1 MVSGEIVLVLK
12 KFLFLILIIIIG
24 SVGFGFWSYQQAI
37 KFTEQPV
44 LLEKAQLIEVKPGTS
59 YRKLI
64 REFEKNK
71 WVSNTKWARF
81 THKISPELTEI
92 KAGTYWVEPN
102 QSLAAVLTQ
111 LKTGKEH
118 QFSITFVE
126 GSRFSEW
133 QQQLEKAPYLK
144 HELSE
149 LSENEI
155 AKKLGIDRSKLE
167 GLFLAETYHYT
178 AGMSDFD
185 ILERSHDALVSVLNA
200 EWETKSANLPLKS
213 SYEALILA
221 SIIEKETAIDSERE
235 RVSSVFVNRLK
246 RGMRLQTDPTV
257 IYGMGD
263 NYDGNIR
270 KKDLRTPTA
279 YNTYTING
287 LPPTPIAMA
296 GPASI
301 KAALHPET
309 SRYLYFVA
317 DGTGGHKFTK
327 SLVEHNK
334 AVRAYLR
341 TLRN

>member
-12 KFLFLILIIIIG
+12 KLLFLILLIAIG
-24 SVGFGFWSYQQAI
+24 AVGVGFWGYQQATQ
-37 KFTEQPV
+37 FTEQPV
-44 LLEKAQLIEVKPGTS
+44 LLKDAQLIEVKPGTS

-64 REFEKNK
+64 HQFEQKQ
-71 WVSNTKWARF
+71 WISDAKWARF
-81 THKISPELTEI
+81 THRLYPELTKI

-102 QSLAAVLTQ
+102 QSLATVLTQ

-133 QQQLEKAPYLK
+133 QQQLEQAPYLD
-144 HELSE
+144 HELSN
-149 LSENEI
+149 LSEKEI
-155 AKKLGIDRSKLE
+155 AEKLGVERLKLE

-185 ILERSHDALVSVLNA
+185 ILERSHNALVAVLDV
-200 EWETKSANLPLKS
+200 EWKTKSANLPFKS

-263 NYDGNIR
+263 KYDGNIR

>member
-1 MVSGEIVLVLK
+1 MLK
-12 KFLFLILIIIIG
+12 KLLFLILLIAIG
-24 SVGFGFWSYQQAI
+24 AVGVGFWGYQQATQ
-37 KFTEQPV
+37 FTEQPV
-44 LLEKAQLIEVKPGTS
+44 LLKDAQLIEVKPGTS

-64 REFEKNK
+64 HQFEQKQ
-71 WVSNTKWARF
+71 WISDAKWARF
-81 THKISPELTEI
+81 THRLYPELTKI

-102 QSLAAVLTQ
+102 QSLATVLTQ

-133 QQQLEKAPYLK
+133 QQQLEQAPYLD
-144 HELSE
+144 HELSN
-149 LSENEI
+149 LSEKEI
-155 AKKLGIDRSKLE
+155 AEKLGIDRLKLE

-185 ILERSHDALVSVLNA
+185 ILERSHNALVAVLDV
-200 EWETKSANLPLKS
+200 EWKTKSANLPLKS

-263 NYDGNIR
+263 KYDGNIR

>member
-1 MVSGEIVLVLK
+1 MLK
-12 KFLFLILIIIIG
+12 KLLFLILLIAIG
-24 SVGFGFWSYQQAI
+24 AVGVGFWGYQQATQ
-37 KFTEQPV
+37 FTEQHV
-44 LLEKAQLIEVKPGTS
+44 LLKDAQLIEVKPGTS
-59 YRKLI
+59 YRKLV
-64 REFEKNK
+64 RQFEQKQ
-71 WVSNTKWARF
+71 WISEIKWARF
-81 THKISPELTEI
+81 THRLFPELTEI

-102 QSLAAVLTQ
+102 QSLATVLTQ

-133 QQQLEKAPYLK
+133 QQQLEQAPYLAL
-144 HELSE
+144 ELSN
-149 LSENEI
+149 LSEKEI
-155 AKKLGIDRSKLE
+155 AEKLGIDRPKLE

-185 ILERSHDALVSVLNA
+185 ILGRSHNALVSVLDT
-200 EWETKSANLPLKS
+200 EWKAKSENLPLKS

-263 NYDGNIR
+263 KYDGNIR

>member
-1 MVSGEIVLVLK
+1 MLK
-12 KFLFLILIIIIG
+12 KLLFLILLIAIG
-24 SVGFGFWSYQQAI
+24 AVGVGFWGYQQATQ
-37 KFTEQPV
+37 FTDQPV
-44 LLEKAQLIEVKPGTS
+44 LLKDAQLIEVKPGTS
-59 YRKLI
+59 YRKLV
-64 REFEKNK
+64 RQFEQKQ
-71 WVSNTKWARF
+71 WISETQWARF
-81 THKISPELTEI
+81 THRLFPELTEI

-102 QSLAAVLTQ
+102 QSLATVLTQ

-133 QQQLEKAPYLK
+133 QQQLEQAPYLD
-144 HELSE
+144 HELSN
-149 LSENEI
+149 LSEKEI
-155 AKKLGIDRSKLE
+155 AEKLGVDRSKLE

-185 ILERSHDALVSVLNA
+185 ILERSHHALVAVLNT
-200 EWETKSANLPLKS
+200 EWKTKSANLPLKS

-263 NYDGNIR
+263 KYDGNIR

-301 KAALHPET
+301 RAALHPET

>member
-1 MVSGEIVLVLK
+1 MLK
-12 KFLFLILIIIIG
+12 KLLFLILLIAIG
-24 SVGFGFWSYQQAI
+24 AVGVGFWGYQQATQ
-37 KFTEQPV
+37 FTEQHV
-44 LLEKAQLIEVKPGTS
+44 LLKDAQLIEVKPGTS
-59 YRKLI
+59 YRKLV
-64 REFEKNK
+64 RQFEQKQ
-71 WVSNTKWARF
+71 WISEIKWARF
-81 THKISPELTEI
+81 THRLFPELTEI

-102 QSLAAVLTQ
+102 QSLATVLTQ

-133 QQQLEKAPYLK
+133 QQQLEQAPYLAL
-144 HELSE
+144 ELSN
-149 LSENEI
+149 LSEKEI
-155 AKKLGIDRSKLE
+155 AEKLGIDRPKLE

-185 ILERSHDALVSVLNA
+185 ILGRSHNALVSVLDT
-200 EWETKSANLPLKS
+200 EWKAKSENLPLKS

-263 NYDGNIR
+263 KYDGNIR
-270 KKDLRTPTA
+270 KKDLRTPSA

>member
-1 MVSGEIVLVLK
+1 MLK
-12 KFLFLILIIIIG
+12 KLLFLILLIAIG
-24 SVGFGFWSYQQAI
+24 AVGVGFWGYQQATQ
-37 KFTEQPV
+37 FTEQPV
-44 LLEKAQLIEVKPGTS
+44 LLKDAQLIEVKPGTS
-59 YRKLI
+59 YRKLV
-64 REFEKNK
+64 RQFELKQ
-71 WVSNTKWARF
+71 WISETKWARF
-81 THKISPELTEI
+81 THRLFPELTEI

-102 QSLAAVLTQ
+102 QSLATVLTQ

-133 QQQLEKAPYLK
+133 QQQLEQAPYLD
-144 HELSE
+144 HELSN
-149 LSENEI
+149 LSEKEI
-155 AKKLGIDRSKLE
+155 AEKLGIERPKLE

-178 AGMSDFD
+178 AGMTDLD
-185 ILERSHDALVSVLNA
+185 ILERSHNALVSVLDA
-200 EWETKSANLPLKS
+200 EWKTKSANLPLKS

-263 NYDGNIR
+263 KYDGNIR

>member
-1 MVSGEIVLVLK
+1 MLK
-12 KFLFLILIIIIG
+12 KLLFLILLIAIG
-24 SVGFGFWSYQQAI
+24 AVGVGFWGYQQATQ
-37 KFTEQPV
+37 FTEQPV
-44 LLEKAQLIEVKPGTS
+44 LLKDAQLIEVKPGTS
-59 YRKLI
+59 YRKLV
-64 REFEKNK
+64 RQFEQKQ
-71 WVSNTKWARF
+71 WISETKWARF
-81 THKISPELTEI
+81 THRLFPELTEI

-102 QSLAAVLTQ
+102 QSLATVLTQ
-111 LKTGKEH
+111 LKTGKEY

-133 QQQLEKAPYLK
+133 QQQLEQAPYLAL
-144 HELSE
+144 ELSN
-149 LSENEI
+149 LSEKEI
-155 AKKLGIDRSKLE
+155 AEKLGIDRPKLE

-185 ILERSHDALVSVLNA
+185 ILGRSHNALVSVLDT
-200 EWETKSANLPLKS
+200 EWKAKSENLPLKS

-263 NYDGNIR
+263 KYDGNIR